1 MRAFSADEDAPSF
14 RRLLRWRWRR
24 RRRRRPLPEE
34 EEETES
40 DEAPELSV

>member
-24 RRRRRPLPEE
+24 RRSLPGEE
-34 EEETES
+34 EPESEEE
-40 DEAPELSV
+40 PELSV